1 MAILFL
7 CCGHEKNWRWVAL
20 GGEAGETH
28 LGQTPVRR
36 KPLQPQQPDRG
47 HSADTSVPKLTP
59 SRATRPRAYCWTLP
73 RVCAA
78 LLRWWLTGTLSFF
91 FHFLFCIGVQPADNV
106 VTVSGEK
113 QGDSAIHIHG
123 STLPQTPLPSR
134 LPPNIEQSSLC
145 YPGGPFGYPFLI

>member
-91 FHFLFCIGVQPADNV
+91 FTFYFVLGYSQLTTLWLFQVKSKGTQPYTYMDPLCPRPPSHPGCHLTLSRVPCAIQEVLSVIHF
-106 VTVSGEK
+106 
-113 QGDSAIHIHG
+113 
-123 STLPQTPLPSR
+123 
-134 LPPNIEQSSLC
+134 
-145 YPGGPFGYPFLI
+145 